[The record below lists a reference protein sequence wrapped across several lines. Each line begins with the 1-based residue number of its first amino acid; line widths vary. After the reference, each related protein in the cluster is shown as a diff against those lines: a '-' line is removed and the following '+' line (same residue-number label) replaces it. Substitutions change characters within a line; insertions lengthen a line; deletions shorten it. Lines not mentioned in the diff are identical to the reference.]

1 MPPPN
6 ALRCDDSR
14 GRTAQ
19 PEAQP
24 PSAAASVTDEQ
35 PSAAVPATGA
45 APGEIA
51 LHAEGV
57 LHVGDAL
64 IHLPST
70 GFAPLPDKYCTDPR
84 ELRAALGKL
93 LRFPCEV
100 LTFAHGLP
108 LVTHARQRLA
118 DLLA

>member
-1 MPPPN
+1 M
-6 ALRCDDSR
+6 RYS
-14 GRTAQ
+14 
-19 PEAQP
+19 
-24 PSAAASVTDEQ
+24 
-35 PSAAVPATGA
+35 
-45 APGEIA
+45 EIA

-108 LVTHARQRLA
+108 LVILARQRLA